1 MPKPRIQ
8 LTLAVTVGLGTLL
21 ALAGCGSNAPAIGSG
36 SGLASSSSGGASTV
50 SVRTVDGQS
59 ALVNQTGVTLYSND
73 QDSNAKPSCVS
84 SDCTAIW
91 APLTVPANSKPTAGS
106 GVPGTLGTIAR
117 PDGSQQVTLNGKP
130 LYTFSFDHGAGKVT
144 GNNAHDDFGGMSF
157 TWHNALSV
165 AKGAAPAA
173 PATSAGS
180 GNYGGY

>member
-8 LTLAVTVGLGTLL
+8 LTLAVTAGLGVLL
-21 ALAGCGSNAPAIGSG
+21 TLAGCGSNTPAIGSG
-36 SGLASSSSGGASTV
+36 SGLASNSSGGGSTV

-59 ALVNQTGVTLYSND
+59 ALVDQSGVALYSND
-73 QDSNAKPSCVS
+73 QDSSAKPSCVT

-91 APLTVPANSKPTAGS
+91 SPLTVPANTKPTAGS
-106 GVPGTLGTIAR
+106 GVPGTLGTIKR

-130 LYTFSFDHGAGKVT
+130 LYTFSFDHGVGKVT
-144 GNNAHDDFGGMSF
+144 GNDARDDFGGTSF
-157 TWHNALSV
+157 TWHNALIA

-173 PATSAGS
+173 PQTSAGG